1 MPSLLRRL
9 RALWKKPATETP
21 PVRVSPTRPAP
32 PAVPLR
38 ASLPAHDPTHALG
51 HAQFVNDELVYTVLR
66 TCHDPEI
73 PLNIVDLG
81 LIYGVRVDDDR
92 VEVTMTLTTQGCGMG
107 GQISRDAE
115 EKILALP
122 GIREAKVE
130 IVWDPP
136 WTPERISPD
145 GRKTLGLPE

>member
-21 PVRVSPTRPAP
+21 PVPVPPPLPAH
-32 PAVPLR
+32 PAVPPPAR
-38 ASLPAHDPTHALG
+38 FPAHDPTHAFG

-81 LIYGVRVDDDR
+81 LI
-92 VEVTMTLTTQGCGMG
+92 
-107 GQISRDAE
+107 
-115 EKILALP
+115 
-122 GIREAKVE
+122 
-130 IVWDPP
+130 
-136 WTPERISPD
+136 
-145 GRKTLGLPE
+145 